1 VVFRQRPKRWLFF
14 TYGVFMR
21 LLSFPFPAA
30 LSRVSAALALSAMLT
45 SAFATPVAEMRAEDY
60 MPMATELKKSLNL
73 NANQQTLWSQ
83 TESRT
88 RKLLAERKARRE
100 RLQAAALAGAQGANA
115 ELRDLGKAMDEETNL
130 SAAEEK
136 QLREWWLTVN
146 DALTEGQRQTV
157 VQLVAEQ
164 LQRVQD
170 NGGGGSRPERKEE
183 GGEHRGG
190 KGGRGGGGMGGGVS
204 GGPGGLNVT
213 LPGG

>member
-1 VVFRQRPKRWLFF
+1 
-14 TYGVFMR
+14 MR
-21 LLSFPFPAA
+21 FLSFPVPAA

-60 MPMATELKKSLNL
+60 IPMAAELKKSLNL

-115 ELRDLGKAMDEETNL
+115 ELRDLGKAMDEETNI
-130 SAAEEK
+130 SATEEK

-146 DALTEGQRQTV
+146 DALTEPQRQTV

-170 NGGGGSRPERKEE
+170 MGGGSRPERSEG

-204 GGPGGLNVT
+204 GGPGGLNVS

>member
-1 VVFRQRPKRWLFF
+1 
-14 TYGVFMR
+14 MR
-21 LLSFPFPAA
+21 LLSLPVPAA
-30 LSRVSAALALSAMLT
+30 LRRASAALALSAML
-45 SAFATPVAEMRAEDY
+45 SPAFATPVAEMRAEDY
-60 MPMATELKKSLNL
+60 LPMAAELKKSLNL
-73 NANQQTLWSQ
+73 NANQQTLWAQ

-100 RLQAAALAGAQGANA
+100 RLQAAALAGAQAANA
-115 ELRDLGKAMDEETNL
+115 ELRDLGKAMDEETNT

-157 VQLVAEQ
+157 AQLVAEQ
-164 LQRVQD
+164 LQRVQEI
-170 NGGGGSRPERKEE
+170 GGGRPERPEG

-190 KGGRGGGGMGGGVS
+190 GRRGGHGAGGMGGM
-204 GGPGGLNVT
+204 GGDVNMS

>member
-1 VVFRQRPKRWLFF
+1 
-14 TYGVFMR
+14 
-21 LLSFPFPAA
+21 
-30 LSRVSAALALSAMLT
+30 
-45 SAFATPVAEMRAEDY
+45 MRAEDY
-60 MPMATELKKSLNL
+60 LPMAAELKKSLNL

-115 ELRDLGKAMDEETNL
+115 ELRDLARRWTRKPTSAPPRKA
-130 SAAEEK
+130 AARMVADC
-136 QLREWWLTVN
+136 QRRP
-146 DALTEGQRQTV
+146 DRSQRQTV

-170 NGGGGSRPERKEE
+170 NGGGPSERRKGRRASRRQ
-183 GGEHRGG
+183 GR
-190 KGGRGGGGMGGGVS
+190 RGGGGMGGMS
-204 GGPGGLNVT
+204 GGPGGLNVS

>member
-14 TYGVFMR
+14 TYGVHMR
-21 LLSFPFPAA
+21 LLSFPVPAA
-30 LSRVSAALALSAMLT
+30 LRRVSAALALSAMLS
-45 SAFATPVAEMRAEDY
+45 SALATPVAEMRADDY
-60 MPMATELKKSLNL
+60 LPMAAELKKSLNL
-73 NANQQTLWSQ
+73 NANQQTLWAQ

-100 RLQAAALAGAQGANA
+100 RLQAAALAGAQAANP
-115 ELRDLGKAMDEETNL
+115 ELRELGKAMDEETNT
-130 SAAEEK
+130 STAEEK

-157 VQLVAEQ
+157 AQLVAEQ

-170 NGGGGSRPERKEE
+170 MGGASRPERPEG
-183 GGEHRGG
+183 GGEHRGGG
-190 KGGRGGGGMGGGVS
+190 KGGRGGMGGGIN
-204 GGPGGLNVT
+204 GGPGGLNVS

>member
-1 VVFRQRPKRWLFF
+1 
-14 TYGVFMR
+14 MR
-21 LLSFPFPAA
+21 LLSLP
-30 LSRVSAALALSAMLT
+30 LRRLSAALALSALL
-45 SAFATPVAEMRAEDY
+45 SPAFALPVTEMRAEDY
-60 MPMATELKKSLNL
+60 LPMAAELKKSLNL

-88 RKLLAERKARRE
+88 RKLLSERKARRE
-100 RLQAAALAGAQGANA
+100 RLQAATLAGTQGANV
-115 ELRDLGKAMDEETNL
+115 ELRDLGKAMDEETNI

-157 VQLVAEQ
+157 VRLVGEQ

-170 NGGGGSRPERKEE
+170 NGGGGRPERKEE
-183 GGEHRGG
+183 GGGEHRGG
-190 KGGRGGGGMGGGVS
+190 KGGGRGGMGGGGMGVGVGAGGV
-204 GGPGGLNVT
+204 NVN

>member
-1 VVFRQRPKRWLFF
+1 
-14 TYGVFMR
+14 MR
-21 LLSFPFPAA
+21 LLSFPVPAA

-60 MPMATELKKSLNL
+60 MPMAAELKKSLNL
-73 NANQQTLWSQ
+73 NANQQTLWAQ

-170 NGGGGSRPERKEE
+170 TGGGSRPERKEE

-190 KGGRGGGGMGGGVS
+190 KGGRGGGGMGGGMS
-204 GGPGGLNVT
+204 GGPGGLNVS

>member
-1 VVFRQRPKRWLFF
+1 
-14 TYGVFMR
+14 MR
-21 LLSFPFPAA
+21 LLSFPVPAA

-45 SAFATPVAEMRAEDY
+45 SALATPVAEMHAEDY
-60 MPMATELKKSLNL
+60 LPMAAELKKSLNL
-73 NANQQTLWSQ
+73 NANQQTLWAQ

-100 RLQAAALAGAQGANA
+100 RLQAAALAGTQAANP
-115 ELRDLGKAMDEETNL
+115 ELRDLGKAMDEETDV

-157 VQLVAEQ
+157 AQLVAEQ

-170 NGGGGSRPERKEE
+170 TGGSHRPERPEG

-190 KGGRGGGGMGGGVS
+190 GKGGRGGMGGGVS
-204 GGPGGLNVT
+204 GGPGGLNVS